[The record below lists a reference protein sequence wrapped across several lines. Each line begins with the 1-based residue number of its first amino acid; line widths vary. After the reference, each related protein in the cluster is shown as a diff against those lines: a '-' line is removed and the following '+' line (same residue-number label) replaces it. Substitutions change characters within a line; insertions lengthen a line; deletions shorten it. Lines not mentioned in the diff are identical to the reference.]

1 MSSSNAS
8 RLPST
13 PDMILRILQVL
24 TENQRKLQETCD
36 SLVATTEEIK
46 QMVINH
52 TNTPI
57 LRNGQERTVSSNR
70 MYKTINTFIN
80 SSYFLELD
88 SSIMT
93 LLEGIDDS
101 RVQELI
107 NNPKIL
113 GVRDFNRPPE
123 GTHKSRILEVIT
135 SNVNAYKK
143 TYEAELAAGG
153 VRKEKEEHDN
163 IMAVAPIVSE
173 AYKNVGLI
181 TKLYVKN
188 NILPF
193 HPKDIRW
200 DDLHSLEKGKHAA
213 VLEDLLKK
221 TKYPGVE
228 IHNCKNSWAAT
239 SLFSECIRG
248 ITKNKVR
255 RILLISKPKFLKL
268 LRVLPLLLLLLLVLL
283 VRMSLKRIFK

>member
-1 MSSSNAS
+1 MSSSNS
-8 RLPST
+8 PRLPST

-24 TENQRKLQETCD
+24 AENQRKLQETCD
-36 SLVATTEEIK
+36 SLVATTEDIK
-46 QMVINH
+46 QMLINH
-52 TNTPI
+52 NTTPI
-57 LRNGQERTVSSNR
+57 LRNGQGRVASNNR
-70 MYKTINTFIN
+70 MYITMSSFIDF
-80 SSYFLELD
+80 FLELD

-93 LLEGIDDS
+93 LLEGIDDI

-113 GVRDFNRPPE
+113 GVRDFNRPPK

-135 SNVNAYKK
+135 SNVNEYKK
-143 TYEAELAAGG
+143 AYEAELAAGG
-153 VRKEKEEHDN
+153 VRKEKEEHDA
-163 IMAVAPIVSE
+163 IMAVTPIVSE

-193 HPKDIRW
+193 HPQDIKW

-213 VLEDLLKK
+213 VLEDLLKRS
-221 TKYPGVE
+221 KYPGVE
-228 IHNCKNSWAAT
+228 MHNCKNSWAAT

-248 ITKNKVR
+248 ITKNNVK
-255 RILLISKPKFLKL
+255 
-268 LRVLPLLLLLLLVLL
+268 
-283 VRMSLKRIFK
+283 